1 MSSSLLPPSSQ
12 EPLRHSLPHSRM
24 RFKPI
29 PGHTDAGIHNGATPL
44 HSSPHPPNSV
54 HDVSTAMYLMDTRF
68 GTTFESW
75 IRCEKNIS
83 YICTFKRSLFDHYIL
98 SDAQRTIYAL
108 KWMMQ
113 GWSIASVSE
122 VILKLY
128 YTLHI
133 DSPEFGRIV
142 AGIVDDWTLSE
153 IIDLTNVLLIGES
166 ATTAAAFLIHLT
178 DQCERAAAKSTVALA
193 LLRSWSSRDRVRL
206 VAEVAATL
214 RWNNKFLQTF
224 LATYAVSCISDDARQ
239 KAVVTSLAKEF
250 EDLQTIAT
258 FNRFAR
264 RLSHR
269 RPSIAI
275 RTHAYFA
282 DSLNAHDDSD
292 KSSEHTLSGDNNDG
306 VNEDVDEEDEDE
318 EEEEDDNNYIS
329 VTEDARI
336 PTSNLSI
343 DVSTHTPP
351 EHICTPT
358 DALHGSQPSRH
369 DDSERQSALECSISP
384 TDSKRLSY
392 RPLSVPSSRAES
404 GSGVP
409 QAPSTSPRSH
419 SRAAMFY
426 TLFEIVLSEIDL
438 DRLEKSMTQL
448 GRGILIDMVAA
459 TINKRAD
466 SKFDVEL

>member
-292 KSSEHTLSGDNNDG
+292 KSSEHTLS
-306 VNEDVDEEDEDE
+306 
-318 EEEEDDNNYIS
+318 
-329 VTEDARI
+329 DARI

-409 QAPSTSPRSH
+409 QAPSTSPAPIAVQLCSIPSLR
-419 SRAAMFY
+419 
-426 TLFEIVLSEIDL
+426 LSFL
-438 DRLEKSMTQL
+438 RLISIGLKSQ
-448 GRGILIDMVAA
+448 
-459 TINKRAD
+459 
-466 SKFDVEL
+466 